1 MAANESAFL
10 YSEDELNELGV
21 LDEGAPQLAK
31 RALDLM
37 RRRPDLLAPNK
48 WALQCVMAVSVEKC
62 APAFYNEGHY
72 SELIYRSPSTNPTA
86 QSQHIVNSNSIYTAD
101 DTRLGKIWPTILDD
115 IRLVVKAAVPSY
127 SSLNACRRGP
137 ANPDFT
143 FSSNPDLDDGKTD
156 TGGLRPAVVCVG
168 VPPGSI
174 SADTAHDVSQTI
186 LDLLLKHGVD
196 DVVVEWREAVV
207 SRLSG

>member
-37 RRRPDLLAPNK
+37 RRRPDLLTPNK
-48 WALQCVMAVSVEKC
+48 WALQCVMALSLEKKTSS
-62 APAFYNEGHY
+62 ASYNGED
-72 SELIYRSPSTNPTA
+72 ECPQLIYRSKPTA
-86 QSQHIVNSNSIYTAD
+86 QSQHVINSNSIYGAD
-101 DTRLGKIWPTILDD
+101 DTPLGKIWPTVLDD
-115 IRLVVKAAVPSY
+115 IRLVIKTAVPNY
-127 SSLNACRRGP
+127 SCLNECRHGP
-137 ANPDFT
+137 NSFTDNPDAG
-143 FSSNPDLDDGKTD
+143 SLG
-156 TGGLRPAVVCVG
+156 PAVVCVG

-186 LDLLLKHGVD
+186 LELLLKHGVD
-196 DVVVEWREAVV
+196 NAVVEWREAVV